1 VFENLLRELGRLD
14 GAKTE
19 VSLPL
24 DEDGYLDRECPNDE
38 CQFQFKIYVD
48 DWKNICRDEEV
59 FCPMCRHAAPAKSWH
74 TTEQV
79 EKINNTARSVFGT
92 AINRA
97 MRADADAWN
106 RRQSLNSFIKITM
119 CVKSSAAPIVLPIS
133 AADPMRQKATCTQCQ
148 CRYSYIGSAFFC
160 PSCGENSAEQTFAQS
175 LNAIRVAVSIDDKI
189 RSVMDRHDAEVS
201 IRLLREKGIND
212 AVMAFQRLAE
222 RLYTRICGAS
232 PPRRNI
238 FQRLE
243 DGDRLWQ
250 SVGQQ
255 PYSTLLTTRE
265 LTKLTIYFQQRHLL
279 SHCEGIVDADY
290 VAKSGD
296 TTYQIGQHLL
306 ITQAAILDLVEL
318 IEKLGN
324 GLIRSAP
331 KEK

>member
-1 VFENLLRELGRLD
+1 MFENLIRELGRLD
-14 GAKTE
+14 GVKSE

-24 DEDGYLDRECPNDE
+24 DEDGYLDRECPNEE
-38 CQFQFKIYVD
+38 CQFQFKIHGD

-59 FCPMCRHAAPAKSWH
+59 FCAICRHPAPAKSWFSA
-74 TTEQV
+74 EQV
-79 EKINNTARSVFGT
+79 EKINNTAQSVFGT
-92 AINRA
+92 AISRA

-106 RRQSLNSFIKITM
+106 GRQSSNSFIKIM
-119 CVKSSAAPIVLPIS
+119 MSVKSSPQPIVLPIS
-133 AADPMRQKATCTQCQ
+133 AAVPMRQKAMCTQCQ

-175 LNAIRVAVSIDDKI
+175 LNAIRVAVSSDDRI
-189 RSVMDRHDAEVS
+189 RSAMDRDDAEVS
-201 IRLLREKGIND
+201 IRLLREKGITD

-222 RLYTRICGAS
+222 RLYARIPGAT

-255 PYSTLLTTRE
+255 PYSAFLTTPE
-265 LTKLTIYFQQRHLL
+265 LAKLTVYFQQRHLL

-296 TTYQIGQHLL
+296 TTYQIGQHLV
-306 ITQAAILDLVEL
+306 IKHVAVLDLAEL
-318 IEKLGN
+318 VEKLGN
-324 GLIRSAP
+324 GLITSTP
-331 KEK
+331 